1 MRGLG
6 LPGWAFA
13 VTVPISTK
21 PKPSAA
27 QAGIA
32 TPFLSKPA
40 ARPIGLGNVRP
51 KTVFG
56 FGGGWKR
63 LSWRRTE
70 GSAEI
75 ARKLRTA
82 RLCAVSADRENK
94 IGLTRRR

>member
-6 LPGWAFA
+6 FPGWAFA

-32 TPFLSKPA
+32 TPFLSNPA
-40 ARPIGLGNVRP
+40 ASPIGLGNVRP
-51 KTVFG
+51 KTVLG
-56 FGGGWKR
+56 LGGAWKR
-63 LSWRRTE
+63 SSWRRTE

-75 ARKLRTA
+75 ARRLRIA
-82 RLCAVSADRENK
+82 KLCAAPGERENRF
-94 IGLTRRR
+94 GLTDLR

>member
-6 LPGWAFA
+6 FPGWAFA

-40 ARPIGLGNVRP
+40 ARPTGLGNARP

-56 FGGGWKR
+56 LGGGLKR
-63 LSWRRTE
+63 SSIR
-70 GSAEI
+70 SPAEKEEA
-75 ARKLRTA
+75 ARKLRIA
-82 RLCAVSADRENK
+82 RLCAVSGDSEKRS
-94 IGLTRRR
+94 GLTKLW